1 MSELRRLQAVDINPA
16 SRELHLTGRPHPV
29 PLDPASFAAVEA
41 CLTHRQHL
49 RTANPHLLVTK
60 ITRPRLTP
68 ASPAYMTHVLD
79 PSGVTIK
86 RLRSTRLVD
95 LLHSLDPKLVAEALG
110 MNANGLLNYLA
121 DDVDTGRLPTP
132 NL

>member
-1 MSELRRLQAVDINPA
+1 
-16 SRELHLTGRPHPV
+16 
-29 PLDPASFAAVEA
+29 
-41 CLTHRQHL
+41 
-49 RTANPHLLVTK
+49 
-60 ITRPRLTP
+60 
-68 ASPAYMTHVLD
+68 MTHVLD
-79 PSGVTIK
+79 PAGVTIK